1 MIDRPNRVPAPRKRE
16 SVREPART
24 RLRLVW
30 LQSGG
35 CGGCTMS
42 LLNAEG
48 PDLLSSFD
56 AAGIDVLWHP
66 SLSEASGEEAAAMLR
81 DLVEQEDAFDILCLE
96 GAVMR
101 GPGGT
106 GRFHTMAGTDR
117 PMMSWISDLAHKA
130 RHVVAVGSCAA
141 FGGITAA
148 GDNEVE
154 ACGLIYTG
162 VEAGGLLGADFR
174 TRSGLPVINVSGC
187 PIHPGWLTEV
197 LHMLAAGRLT
207 PKELDEWQRPLAYT
221 MHLVHH
227 GCARNEFYEFKAS
240 AEQLSEQ
247 GCMMENL
254 GCKGT
259 QARADCNIR
268 PWNGAGSCLD
278 GGYPCINCTAP
289 GFEEPQSSFTATPKV
304 SGIPVGLPTDMPKAW
319 FVALAALS
327 KAATPGRLKQNAVK
341 ARLEVAPADR
351 LKAGRGRTRL
361 PS

>member
-1 MIDRPNRVPAPRKRE
+1 MRTTSTSRDAAARAPRR
-16 SVREPART
+16 

-48 PDLLSSFD
+48 PDLVATLD

-66 SLSEASGEEAAAMLR
+66 SLSEASGLEVIALLQRLASGEAP
-81 DLVEQEDAFDILCLE
+81 FDILCLE

-101 GPGGT
+101 GPAGT
-106 GRFHTMAGTDR
+106 GRFHMMSGSDR
-117 PMMSWISDLAHKA
+117 PVMDWIADLARRA
-130 RHVVAVGSCAA
+130 NHVVAVGSCAA

-154 ACGLIYTG
+154 ACGLVYSGID
-162 VEAGGLLGADFR
+162 EGGLLGADFR
-174 TRSGLPVINVSGC
+174 SGSGLPVVNVAGC
-187 PIHPGWLTEV
+187 PIHPDWLTEA
-197 LHMLAAGRLT
+197 LHMIATGRLGADS
-207 PKELDEWQRPLAYT
+207 LDEWQRPLAYT
-221 MHLVHH
+221 VHLVHH

-240 AEQLSEQ
+240 AEKLCDR
-247 GCMMENL
+247 GCMMEHL

-268 PWNGAGSCLD
+268 PWNGFGSCIE
-278 GGYPCINCTAP
+278 GGYPCVNCTAP
-289 GFEEPQSSFTATPKV
+289 SFEEPGHPFTSTPKI
-304 SGIPVGLPTDMPKAW
+304 SGIPIGLPTDMPKAW

-327 KAATPGRLKQNAVK
+327 KAATPHRLKANATK
-341 ARLEVAPADR
+341 EQLEIAPADR
-351 LKAGRGRTRL
+351 LKPGRGRPR
-361 PS
+361 SSS